1 MSQLTINIEVPA
13 GMAIDL
19 NKLKVAANEFVKKY
33 VGQKC
38 KFAHICE

>member
-1 MSQLTINIEVPA
+1 
-13 GMAIDL
+13 MAIDL